1 MPAAKKEPINQEQK
15 ARLTRLFLEG
25 QASERFAS
33 EEDMG
38 ARFELGN
45 QAFVSQ
51 LKLGRRPLN
60 FETSAKWARACDV
73 PLSSV
78 SPDLA
83 AQLTALAIEFL
94 PKEGFEIREASAK
107 KSVGEPESA
116 PKEGVKGRVFR
127 TQARAMSQPKRNNL
141 SGVIVGA
148 IPGKGNAP
156 KPDRQQQPG
165 RRSGENPKRTAR
177 KSGKGRA

>member
-45 QAFVSQ
+45 QAF
-51 LKLGRRPLN
+51 N